1 MKIYITGATGVL
13 GKRIVK
19 ELAARG
25 HSVTGMARST
35 SGEDTV
41 RSLGGVPSRA
51 GLFDPESLLRDVEGS
66 DVVIHAATSI
76 PVKTKMNQ
84 EDFAENDRI
93 RRDGTRILTECAVKA
108 GVRKLIFQDVVWV
121 ASPADGSYF
130 DENSPVSPDKSVQS
144 GADGENI
151 VLQSGDKYG
160 FIPTVLRCGFFY
172 GSDTAHTRTIGE
184 GLKKRTFPIIG
195 AGNNF
200 WSNIHIDDAAAAFV
214 TAALEDLKGI
224 WHVVDDSPVK
234 VAEFL
239 DYFAKKLRVGPPRRM
254 PVWLARFLV
263 GNYMVNFFTASVLA
277 SNKKL
282 RAGSSWA
289 PKYPTYKEGVEQV
302 LNDWKSEGFLL

>member
-1 MKIYITGATGVL
+1 
-13 GKRIVK
+13 
-19 ELAARG
+19 
-25 HSVTGMARST
+25 
-35 SGEDTV
+35 
-41 RSLGGVPSRA
+41 VPSRA
-51 GLFDPESLLRDVEGS
+51 DLFDPGSLLRDVEGS

-76 PVKTKMNQ
+76 PVKTRMKQ

-130 DENSPVSPDKSVQS
+130 DETSPVNPNKSVQS
-144 GADGENI
+144 GIDGENI
-151 VLQSGDKYG
+151 VLRSGDKYG

-200 WSNIHIDDAAAAFV
+200 WSNVHVDDAAAAFV
-214 TAALEDLKGI
+214 TAALEDLKGV
-224 WHVVDDSPVK
+224 WHVVDESPVK
-234 VAEFL
+234 VSEFL
-239 DYFAKKLRVGPPRRM
+239 NFFAERLGAGPPRRM
-254 PVWLARFLV
+254 PAWLARFLT
-263 GNYMVNFFTASVLA
+263 GSYTVNFFTASVHT

-282 RAGSSWA
+282 RAGSGWA
-289 PKYPTYKEGVEQV
+289 PKFPTYKEGIDQV
-302 LNDWKSEGFLL
+302 VSDWKSEGFLL